1 MSRPIKTSVVGSGLA
16 ARVFHVPLVL
26 AHPSLFQLYSVVERS
41 PTSDKPEGTIA
52 HAFNIKT
59 KLVNRYEDVTN
70 DPEVE
75 LVRQGEQIDGL
86 RRLREGQ
93 QVIIGTPPSTHYEIA
108 KVMVLPSNRSPSVD
122 D

>member
-1 MSRPIKTSVVGSGLA
+1 MSQPIKTSVVGSGLA

-41 PTSDKPEGTIA
+41 PPNDKPEGTIA

-59 KLVNRYEDVTN
+59 KLVNRYEDATN

-75 LVRQGEQIDGL
+75 LVRQRQSDANRWGVVW
-86 RRLREGQ
+86 RLSRGANRLSLER
-93 QVIIGTPPSTHYEIA
+93 
-108 KVMVLPSNRSPSVD
+108 LPRLTMR
-122 D
+122 

>member
-1 MSRPIKTSVVGSGLA
+1 MSQPIKASIIGSGLA

-41 PTSDKPEGTIA
+41 PPSDKPEGTIA

-59 KLVNRYEDVTN
+59 KLVNLYEDVTN

-75 LVRQGEQIDGL
+75 LVRQGEG
-86 RRLREGQ
+86 
-93 QVIIGTPPSTHYEIA
+93 A
-108 KVMVLPSNRSPSVD
+108 NR
-122 D
+122 